1 MPIAYEVIAVTGTYT
16 NKQGEE
22 KKRWQ
27 KIGVVMQGARGLSLK
42 MEAVPVGWDGWAT
55 LAEPRDDK
63 PKSKGDDDFAF

>member
-1 MPIAYEVIAVTGTYT
+1 MPLVYEVIATTGTYT

-27 KIGVVMQGARGLSLK
+27 KIGVVMQGKNGLTLK

-55 LAEPRDDK
+55 LAEPRQKEDA
-63 PKSKGDDDFAF
+63 PF